1 MRQRARLA
9 VSGICGVLAA
19 VMAVGYADAAR
30 AEVEDARAQ
39 VLERYGGEVASLVVA
54 REGLKAGDVVAEG
67 DVEVR
72 EWLAD
77 LAPEGAIESL
87 DEVVGLRLSSNVAA
101 GTPLSEVCFAAE
113 EGALEVP
120 EGMVAISV
128 KPTDK
133 TGVTADVAAGTRLLA
148 YEVDKDGGTRLLS
161 SEVSALAAGA
171 ATAQGSSAGVLA
183 LACAPAD
190 VARVLSASTA
200 GTLRLVVPADDI
212 DLEEIEAAGYVAA
225 SSGGVA
231 GGGSGTAV
239 AAPTRVLPEENG
251 AGGDAET
258 DGTAADAADDNAS
271 KFGNEP
277 EEEGEL

>member
-1 MRQRARLA
+1 MRRRTRLA

-19 VMAVGYADAAR
+19 LMAVGYADAAR
-30 AEVEDARAQ
+30 AEVEAERAQ

-77 LAPEGAIESL
+77 LAPEGALESL
-87 DEVVGLRLSSNVAA
+87 EEVVGLRLSSNVAA
-101 GTPLSEVCFAAE
+101 GTPLSEVCFAADE
-113 EGALEVP
+113 DALEVP

-133 TGVTADVAAGTRLLA
+133 MGVTADIAAGTRLLA

-161 SEVSALAAGA
+161 SEVSVLAAGT

-190 VARVLSASTA
+190 VAHVLAASAA
-200 GTLRLVVPADDI
+200 GTLRLVVPADDV
-212 DLEEIEAAGYVAA
+212 DLGEIEA
-225 SSGGVA
+225 SGSVVGSDVA
-231 GGGSGTAV
+231 GGREGAATL
-239 AAPTRVLPEENG
+239 APTEVLPEESEAAEG
-251 AGGDAET
+251 VEPGGDA
-258 DGTAADAADDNAS
+258 AVDAANGDEAS
-271 KFGNEP
+271 AYEEAL